1 MFCPT
6 CGADVP
12 EQKYCQNCGSQLE
25 LDDSPKADAGVDFST
40 LAAQP
45 VVADAVESD
54 AVHES
59 GQATGASASDAQ
71 PGFYQWNDVPADRDR
86 ISQAGKAPAIA
97 FVLAAV
103 GAVLGLLGFVFSFA
117 AIPALICCIAG
128 LVLNAGYSRQGRDN
142 PRKNLTYVL
151 GIAGLVVAL
160 IVAGRF
166 LFAGNAEGP
175 SEGGAASSGVSAQA
189 SADGSQASD
198 AARSSSASSAFA
210 GTSSGGSSAAGSQ
223 IDARAFDDKG
233 NLTLYA
239 ICSLTGEQIVG
250 ALEGSGYKWID
261 SAHTWMSP
269 TKALVEVQGEGGL
282 LTRDD
287 IARLSQGGAGD
298 AVAYVVMTAG
308 YDSPAAALEGLSVN
322 ATIKDKFTGS
332 DDGIVFAVMTGP
344 KKEEYLAAITKTDD
358 AQQTVL
364 VFTKKA
370 VEKGLFSQITGVGSV
385 KSIDE
390 VWKALK
396 SA

>member
-1 MFCPT
+1 M
-6 CGADVP
+6 
-12 EQKYCQNCGSQLE
+12 
-25 LDDSPKADAGVDFST
+25 
-40 LAAQP
+40 
-45 VVADAVESD
+45 
-54 AVHES
+54 
-59 GQATGASASDAQ
+59 
-71 PGFYQWNDVPADRDR
+71 
-86 ISQAGKAPAIA
+86 
-97 FVLAAV
+97 
-103 GAVLGLLGFVFSFA
+103 
-117 AIPALICCIAG
+117 
-128 LVLNAGYSRQGRDN
+128 
-142 PRKNLTYVL
+142 
-151 GIAGLVVAL
+151 
-160 IVAGRF
+160 
-166 LFAGNAEGP
+166 
-175 SEGGAASSGVSAQA
+175 
-189 SADGSQASD
+189 
-198 AARSSSASSAFA
+198 
-210 GTSSGGSSAAGSQ
+210 
-223 IDARAFDDKG
+223 
-233 NLTLYA
+233 TLYA

-322 ATIKDKFTGS
+322 ATIKDNFTGS